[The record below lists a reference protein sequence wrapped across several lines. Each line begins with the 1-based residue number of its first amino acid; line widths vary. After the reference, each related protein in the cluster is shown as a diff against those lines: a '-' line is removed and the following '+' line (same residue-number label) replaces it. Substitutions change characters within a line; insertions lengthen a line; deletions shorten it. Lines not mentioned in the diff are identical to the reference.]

1 MVNSA
6 HHQPVPPKLRVAH
19 ILAVG
24 LALLIATVTLISMEY
39 ASLRHNMA
47 VTMQIQMRI
56 MAGNIAQA
64 LVHGEREAASEVL
77 ASLAEAPEIDTATLY
92 DMQQNRFAEY
102 VRPGSLLRP
111 FDMMV
116 VAQAQRQADLQKI
129 EIWQPVISDDM
140 QIGVLYMRSN
150 MKGLYRQLLWYIGT
164 TVTVMLVTL
173 FAAALLLSRLQRA
186 MLKAEERA
194 GFLANYDTVTDLPNR
209 HAFNRRFHALLDE
222 ARHRHG
228 ILALLVFDL
237 DDFKVINDTLGHDVG
252 DKLLHLV
259 AQRLVSAAG
268 KKDTVY
274 RVGGDEFAMIL
285 NQPADVENV
294 EAVANRFIRALSQP
308 IVMNERNFYIGVSIG
323 ASIYPYDGDDAA
335 HLLRDADAAMYYAKS
350 RGKNNFQMFSAEMHH
365 KSSTRL
371 ILETEMRVALEER
384 QFELYYQPQF
394 SLPGRKLVGVEALIR
409 WHHPQRGILYPSS
422 FIPIAEETGLIVRIG
437 EWVLREACKQAMEWK
452 EMGVALRMSVN
463 LSGRQFRQENLVQAV
478 TKIIEQTGMD
488 SSLLEL
494 EITETVLM
502 EDAEVTTARLMDLK
516 AMGMHLAI
524 DDFGTGYSSMA
535 YLKRFPVS
543 RLKIDRSFIRDIPY
557 DADDVAITTAT
568 IQMAHSLKLEV
579 VAEGVETKAQLQFL
593 LEQGSD
599 MVQGYLF
606 SHPMDATHMTE
617 IALASKARQI

>member
-1 MVNSA
+1 M
-6 HHQPVPPKLRVAH
+6 AH
-19 ILAVG
+19 IIAVG
-24 LALLIATVTLISMEY
+24 LALLVATVTLISMEY
-39 ASLRHNMA
+39 ASLRHNMTN
-47 VTMQIQMRI
+47 TMQVQMHI
-56 MAGNIAQA
+56 MASNLARS
-64 LVHGEREAASEVL
+64 LLHGERVEANEVL
-77 ASLAEAPEIDTATLY
+77 ASLADAPEIDAAVLY
-92 DMQQNRFAEY
+92 DMHKNQFAEY
-102 VRPGSLLRP
+102 ARRGSLPHAPKVRIKT
-111 FDMMV
+111 
-116 VAQAQRQADLQKI
+116 QAQHQADLHKS
-129 EIWQPVISDDM
+129 EIWQPVIYGEIQVGM
-140 QIGVLYMRSN
+140 LYMRSN

-209 HAFNRRFHALLDE
+209 HAFNGRFHSLLE
-222 ARHRHG
+222 NARQRNTV
-228 ILALLVFDL
+228 LALLVFDL

-268 KKDTVY
+268 GKDTVY

-285 NQPADVENV
+285 DQPADVENV
-294 EAVANRFIRALSQP
+294 DAVANRFIRTLAQP
-308 IVMNERNFYIGVSIG
+308 IILNDRSFYIGVSIG
-323 ASIYPYDGDDAA
+323 ASLYPYDGEDAA

-384 QFELYYQPQF
+384 QFELYYQPQY
-394 SLPGRKLVGVEALIR
+394 SLPDQTLVGVEALIR
-409 WHHPQRGILYPSS
+409 WHHPQRGMLHPSS
-422 FIPIAEETGLIVRIG
+422 FIPVAEETGLIVRIG
-437 EWVLREACKQAMEWK
+437 EWALEEACKQAMEWK
-452 EMGVALRMSVN
+452 SLGATLRMSVN
-463 LSGRQFRQENLVQAV
+463 LSGRQFRQESLVNTV

-502 EDAEVTTARLMDLK
+502 EDAETTITRLADLK
-516 AMGMHLAI
+516 SMGVHLAI

-543 RLKIDRSFIRDIPY
+543 RLKIDRSFIRDIPR

-606 SHPMDATHMTE
+606 SHPVDAQQMTE
-617 IALASKARQI
+617 MVLTGKCKV

>member
-1 MVNSA
+1 MLPQ
-6 HHQPVPPKLRVAH
+6 HHHSVPPRLRMAH
-19 ILAVG
+19 IIAVG
-24 LALLIATVTLISMEY
+24 LALLVATVTLISMEY
-39 ASLRHNMA
+39 ASLRHNMTN
-47 VTMQIQMRI
+47 TMQVQMHI
-56 MAGNIAQA
+56 MASNLARS
-64 LVHGEREAASEVL
+64 LLHGERVEANEVL
-77 ASLAEAPEIDTATLY
+77 ASLADAPEIDAAVLY
-92 DMQQNRFAEY
+92 DMHKNQFAEY
-102 VRPGSLLRP
+102 ARRGSLPHAPKVRIKT
-111 FDMMV
+111 
-116 VAQAQRQADLQKI
+116 QAQHQTDLHKS
-129 EIWQPVISDDM
+129 EIWQPVIYGEM
-140 QIGVLYMRSN
+140 QVGMLYMRSN

-209 HAFNRRFHALLDE
+209 HAFNGRFNSLLE
-222 ARHRHG
+222 NARQRNTV
-228 ILALLVFDL
+228 LALLVFDL

-268 KKDTVY
+268 GKDTVY

-285 NQPADVENV
+285 DQPADVENV
-294 EAVANRFIRALSQP
+294 DAVANRFIRTLAQP
-308 IVMNERNFYIGVSIG
+308 IILNDRNFYIGVSIG
-323 ASIYPYDGDDAA
+323 ASLYPYDGEDAA

-371 ILETEMRVALEER
+371 ILETEIRVALEER
-384 QFELYYQPQF
+384 QFELYYQPQY
-394 SLPGRKLVGVEALIR
+394 SLPDQTLVGVEALIR
-409 WHHPQRGILYPSS
+409 WHHPQRGMLHPSS
-422 FIPIAEETGLIVRIG
+422 FIPVAEETGLIVRIG
-437 EWVLREACKQAMEWK
+437 EWALEEACKQAMEWK
-452 EMGVALRMSVN
+452 SLGATLRMSVN
-463 LSGRQFRQENLVQAV
+463 LSGRQFRQESLVNTV

-502 EDAEVTTARLMDLK
+502 EDAETTITRLADLK
-516 AMGMHLAI
+516 SMGVHLAI

-543 RLKIDRSFIRDIPY
+543 RLKIDRSFIRDIPR

-606 SHPMDATHMTE
+606 SHPVDGQHMTE
-617 IALASKARQI
+617 MVLTGKCMV